1 MIIVADA
8 HIDDAR
14 DVESGFFQ
22 MLHVIEKTDQDVIF
36 LGDIFDLWVA
46 LPRYEKEIHKL
57 FLSWCKGQK
66 NHRTVGFIEGNHEY
80 FVADEKKDHFTWC
93 SDDASWKDGKGNLFC
108 HGDQINRSDKNYLRF
123 RKYSKS
129 KICKTIVRFFPFG
142 PRVVRLLKH
151 YLKKTNPAFRK
162 HLPENMIAE
171 YADGEFKDGINKIFV
186 AHFHQDYIYRN
197 PEAKALYV
205 LPDWNKTKQITL
217 YDMESERINWF
228 HWRDISGNF
237 LNP

>member
-1 MIIVADA
+1 MIIIADA

-14 DVESGFFQ
+14 GVESGFFQ
-22 MLHVIEKTDQDVIF
+22 MLQAIEKTDQDVIF

-93 SDDASWKDGKGNLFC
+93 SDAASWKDDKGNLYC
-108 HGDQINRSDKNYLRF
+108 HGDQINRRDKNYLRF
-123 RKYSKS
+123 RKYSKN
-129 KICKTIVRFFPFG
+129 KISKTIVRFFPFG
-142 PRVVRLLKH
+142 PRFGMLFKR
-151 YLKKTNPAFRK
+151 YLGKTNLEFRK
-162 HLPENMIAE
+162 YLPEDMIAQ
-171 YADGEFKDGINKIFV
+171 YAEGEFKDGANKIFV
-186 AHFHQDYIYRN
+186 AHFHQDFIYRN

-205 LPDWNKTKQITL
+205 LPGWYQTKQITL
-217 YDMESERINWF
+217 YDTESEHINSL
-228 HWRDISGNF
+228 HWTDIP
-237 LNP
+237 LT